1 MTLGVRKLGRMPL
14 LISAA
19 LASKVVAA
27 TLWQGGGNTPP
38 AIQAS
43 LVSEPVAEQRETPP
57 QIIPPKSA
65 AEPRAAEPKSE
76 PQAMAAPAASPAVAQ
91 EAESNPSPE
100 SVSAPAPDPVAMA
113 QVDVEAKVD
122 AKAEPEPAPVQV
134 ATAPAEPAIPNLAPL
149 RAALQNLHCAIVDVA
164 FQDGRMSVSGVAAG
178 ESARARLAALVAEHA
193 QGWPHDSSVRLA
205 APALCEPLS
214 LIGPLR
220 AANLS
225 APVPVSIRLETP
237 EASFRGGT
245 SLTFD
250 IAAPDFPAHLQVD
263 YYTADGNVVHLLPN
277 PLETSGQVDSG
288 AVRRLG
294 DRKSGGRFWTIGPPF
309 GRELIVVMASASPLF
324 TTPRPEAEAASAY
337 LSELKRVL
345 DVSGAAALADARFI
359 VTAAP

>member
-1 MTLGVRKLGRMPL
+1 
-14 LISAA
+14 
-19 LASKVVAA
+19 
-27 TLWQGGGNTPP
+27 
-38 AIQAS
+38 
-43 LVSEPVAEQRETPP
+43 
-57 QIIPPKSA
+57 
-65 AEPRAAEPKSE
+65 
-76 PQAMAAPAASPAVAQ
+76 
-91 EAESNPSPE
+91 
-100 SVSAPAPDPVAMA
+100 
-113 QVDVEAKVD
+113 VEVKVD
-122 AKAEPEPAPVQV
+122 AKTEPEPTPARVAP
-134 ATAPAEPAIPNLAPL
+134 TPAEPVVPNLGPL
-149 RAALQNLHCAIVDVA
+149 RAALHNLHCAIVDVA
-164 FQDGRMSVSGVAAG
+164 FQDGRISVSGVAAG
-178 ESARARLAALVAEHA
+178 ESVRARLAALVAEHA
-193 QGWPHDSSVRLA
+193 QGWPQESSVRLA

-214 LIGPLR
+214 LVGPLL

-250 IAAPDFPAHLQVD
+250 IVAPDFPAHLQVD

-309 GRELIVVMASASPLF
+309 GSEMIVVMASASPLF

-337 LSELKRVL
+337 LPELKRVL